1 MNEKQLKTIKGA
13 KYRVIQDDDWVF
25 PEGTVIQL
33 AENPDIDD
41 DMAMYVQEG
50 NSYGEHA
57 MYYHEIELI
66 ELPKDAGIQEQLA
79 SISTEVTSAK
89 LTADSALDKV
99 TALEQRVVS
108 LEKTGAETEVETPE
122 PKYSVGQK
130 LRVKGN
136 GNPTCHHFDI
146 GTEVIVESVRVKVS
160 ERTDEVQYSY
170 KTSAVDYM
178 YTQIISE
185 ADLEPLPQSHI
196 SEEEFAAIKVGDKIV
211 LRSDLAM
218 GNDYGAESVNSE
230 MVDLAKREVEIT
242 VERISADDL
251 KGSAEG
257 DYWWYTAE
265 MIAKVIPAIKP
276 KFKVGDIIST
286 GRFFFAR
293 RITAVDLEKAEYKWV
308 WADGADPEGEHTNSI
323 ENFDSEYTLHSSF
336 EKPKPKFQVGDVLN
350 YPEADTDMENAR
362 LVTEV
367 DEENSNYRMQWAD
380 GSAPEYRM
388 EQSFEDVEES
398 FIKVEGLLPRM
409 INPKGTV
416 ITAGNYYAA
425 NGTLYDVVLKV
436 TEVKPENAEWE
447 YVVTS
452 ANGRHIEGGFQSVKG
467 SAYFTTAVPAT
478 PEQIEKFKQLEN
490 PEPVEEEKAPEFD
503 NPEVEVGKVYMD
515 DEGWMFYCDDI
526 FKVEKQTLGYRKI
539 YVDGVT
545 ALTPTGGLEL
555 KAHYGCTNYRE
566 ATPEEAVKL
575 LSVAFQDKAA

>member
-1 MNEKQLKTIKGA
+1 MNEKQLKTIKGE

-57 MYYHEIELI
+57 MYYHELELI

-79 SISTEVTSAK
+79 IISMEATSAK
-89 LTADSALDKV
+89 LTADSAMDKV
-99 TALEQRVVS
+99 TALEQRVEA
-108 LEKTGAETEVETPE
+108 LEKTGEETVIEIPE
-122 PKYSVGQK
+122 PLYTVGQK

-136 GNPTCHHFDI
+136 DNPVHHFYKI
-146 GTEVIVESVRVKVS
+146 GTEVEVLRV
-160 ERTDEVQYSY
+160 DQEVDAEGKGSY
-170 KTSAVDYM
+170 KYYTSAPNVQFNQ
-178 YTQIISE
+178 TISE
-185 ADLEPLPQSHI
+185 ADLEPAEQLHI
-196 SEEEFAAIKVGDKIV
+196 SEEEFAAIKVGD
-211 LRSDLAM
+211 
-218 GNDYGAESVNSE
+218 
-230 MVDLAKREVEIT
+230 
-242 VERISADDL
+242 
-251 KGSAEG
+251 
-257 DYWWYTAE
+257 
-265 MIAKVIPAIKP
+265 
-276 KFKVGDIIST
+276 
-286 GRFFFAR
+286 
-293 RITAVDLEKAEYKWV
+293 
-308 WADGADPEGEHTNSI
+308 
-323 ENFDSEYTLHSSF
+323 
-336 EKPKPKFQVGDVLN
+336 VLN
-350 YPEADTDMENAR
+350 RPEAGTDMDCAR

-367 DEENSNYRMQWAD
+367 DEENSEYHMQWAD

-388 EQSFEDVEES
+388 KHSFEDAEES
-398 FIKVEGLLPRM
+398 FIKVEGLPPRM

-425 NGTLYDVVLKV
+425 NGTLYNVVLKV

>member
-1 MNEKQLKTIKGA
+1 MNEKELKTIKGA
-13 KYRVIQDDDWVF
+13 KYRVVTEDDWVF
-25 PEGTVIQL
+25 SEGAMIQL
-33 AENPDIDD
+33 ADNPMVDD
-41 DMAMYVQEG
+41 DGTEYIQEG
-50 NSYGEHA
+50 HSYGKHY
-57 MYYHEIELI
+57 MFFHEIELV
-66 ELPKDAGIQEQLA
+66 ELPENVFGGDVAAIA
-79 SISTEVTSAK
+79 
-89 LTADSALDKV
+89 LTKV
-99 TALEQRVVS
+99 EALEERVKVI
-108 LEKTGAETEVETPE
+108 EQAAEEPEQDKEIPE
-122 PKYSVGQK
+122 PLYTVGQK

-136 GNPTCHHFDI
+136 DNPVHHFYKI
-146 GTEVIVESVRVKVS
+146 GTEVEVLRV
-160 ERTDEVQYSY
+160 DQEVDAEGKGSY
-170 KTSAVDYM
+170 KYHTSAPNVPFNQ
-178 YTQIISE
+178 TISE
-185 ADLEPLPQSHI
+185 ADLEPAEQLHI

-211 LRSDLAM
+211 LRSDLEV
-218 GNDYGAESVNSE
+218 GKDYGAESVNSE

-242 VERISADDL
+242 VERISADVL

-257 DYWWYTAE
+257 DFWWYTAE

-276 KFKVGDIIST
+276 KFNVGDIIN
-286 GRFFFAR
+286 RP
-293 RITAVDLEKAEYKWV
+293 EY
-308 WADGADPEGEHTNSI
+308 G
-323 ENFDSEYTLHSSF
+323 DSLY
-336 EKPKPKFQVGDVLN
+336 
-350 YPEADTDMENAR
+350 YAR

-367 DEENSNYRMQWAD
+367 DADNGTYVMRWAD
-380 GSAPEYRM
+380 GSHPDFRIEY
-388 EQSFEDVEES
+388 SFDETES
-398 FIKVEGLLPRM
+398 AFIKKEGLPPRM

-425 NGTLYDVVLKV
+425 NGTMYNVVLKV